1 MDIDAN
7 TARSLAWSSFWSSGT
22 LHSCVGSFGNEL
34 SGAIG
39 DFWGRCFNVL
49 EAGDRVIDLATGNGA
64 LPLLLSQHASGKN
77 AWTDAVDLAVV
88 SPSWYQPALHP
99 RIRFHSRTSM
109 EKLPF
114 EDATFDLVMSQFGL
128 EYAAWPEALLECAR
142 ILKPSGRAAFVM
154 HHADS
159 VLVSVARTE
168 SFNQALLLEQ
178 DGILEAAR
186 QVIPWIARASKSGLG
201 VQDELSARDC
211 RLTYN
216 HAIGRLA
223 VEIEK
228 SAVPDLLIEARE
240 LAHSWVLSAR
250 AGEINT
256 QISLLA
262 SYRQSLVEASLRT
275 SELQEHALDQQGI
288 DRLVDTFRGAL
299 PSHSSSCQP
308 ISHEQGILGWR
319 ILVEPTN
326 PNLAFHGGGASK
338 SSVSSNGAS
347 SDE

>member
-1 MDIDAN
+1 MDIGTD
-7 TARSLAWSSFWSSGT
+7 TARSRAWSSFWSSGP

-34 SGAIG
+34 SGVIG
-39 DFWGRCFNVL
+39 DFWDRCFDAL
-49 EAGDRVIDLATGNGA
+49 EADGRVMDLATGNGA
-64 LPLLLSQHASGKN
+64 LPLLLSQHASGRN
-77 AWTDAVDLAVV
+77 AWVDAVDLAIV

-99 RIRFHSRTSM
+99 RIRFHPGTAM

-114 EDATFDLVMSQFGL
+114 MDATFDLVVSQFGL

-159 VLVSVARTE
+159 VLVRVARTE

-186 QVIPWIARASKSGLG
+186 QVIPWIARASKSGLE

-211 RLTYN
+211 RLAYN
-216 HAIGRLA
+216 HAIGHLA

-228 SAVPDLLIEARE
+228 STVPDLLIEARE
-240 LAHSWVLSAR
+240 LVHSWVLGAR
-250 AGEINT
+250 AGEVNAQLT
-256 QISLLA
+256 LLA

-275 SELQEHALDQQGI
+275 TELLEHALDQRGME
-288 DRLVDTFRGAL
+288 RLIDTFRGAL
-299 PSHSSSCQP
+299 SSHSCICQP
-308 ISHEQGILGWR
+308 ISHEKGILGWR
-319 ILVEPTN
+319 IVVEPTCQ
-326 PNLAFHGGGASK
+326 PRFSG
-338 SSVSSNGAS
+338 
-347 SDE
+347 